1 MAPTPE
7 LIQLLLLGV
16 VPPFL
21 LSAIIYFFIAPKSLP
36 PVDPATGK
44 LPRPRFAWLLPV
56 LLCILFFALQPRIA
70 GKFTFYPQSA
80 SEWPLLVCLIATCL
94 SLFALV
100 LRRPGAFRLLARF
113 GAIVTLGGFVAQK
126 FLWRWSAPEIAA
138 WLGLLGIFTTIAWFS
153 LSHIVVLNKGISAI
167 GVLTIF
173 TLAGAVAC
181 VPGLSSLPS
190 AQFIGIISWA
200 LLGICVVALFRPNL
214 RLAENATHV
223 PLLVTSLITF
233 AAMLGAAD
241 DPAWLKILF
250 ATLLMLV
257 PTLPFLADAIWK
269 PTPTPTPN
277 HTIRRTILRLTL
289 ALIPFLVLAAIGGK
303 RAMDALAND
312 PYAS

>member
-1 MAPTPE
+1 MTPSPD
-7 LIQLLLLGV
+7 LIKLLLLGSI
-16 VPPFL
+16 PPFVIT
-21 LSAIIYFFIAPKSLP
+21 AIIYFFIAPKSLP

-56 LLCILFFALQPRIA
+56 LLCILFFALQPKLA

-80 SEWPLLVCLIATCL
+80 SEWPLLICLIATCL
-94 SLFALV
+94 SLFALA
-100 LRRPGAFRLLARF
+100 LRRPGAFRLVARF
-113 GAIVTLGGFVAQK
+113 GAVVTLGGFVAQK
-126 FLWRWSAPEIAA
+126 FLWRWSGPEIAA

-167 GVLTIF
+167 GVLAIF

-181 VPGLSSLPS
+181 LPGLSSLPS

-250 ATLLMLV
+250 ATLIMLV

-269 PTPTPTPN
+269 PAPIPA
-277 HTIRRTILRLTL
+277 IGRTILRLTL
-289 ALIPFLVLAAIGGK
+289 ALIPFLILAAVGGK
-303 RAMDALAND
+303 LAMDALAND